1 MPTSGVE
8 ERAAFADAMAL
19 IGALIGAA
27 VGLFVLFGSRDPAMA
42 FHGLLFVVAGVLA
55 AIFVLK
61 ISFQSAGPSDARDDY
76 MDGPI
81 KVATIAAVFWGIA
94 GFVVGDVIAWQLA
107 FPALNLDLPLL
118 LVLRV
123 VMLPMRRAF
132 LCGHLKR

>member
-1 MPTSGVE
+1 
-8 ERAAFADAMAL
+8 
-19 IGALIGAA
+19 
-27 VGLFVLFGSRDPAMA
+27 
-42 FHGLLFVVAGVLA
+42 
-55 AIFVLK
+55 
-61 ISFQSAGPSDARDDY
+61 